1 MKKTLSNIEKQIIEF
16 EKQKQSLENEM
27 LEKDFYDNSNNE
39 RVKEVNKNLREINS
53 KILLEEKNWE
63 DIFKKIEISNI

>member
-1 MKKTLSNIEKQIIEF
+1 MEKQIIEF

-63 DIFKKIEISNI
+63 DIFKKIEILNI

>member
-1 MKKTLSNIEKQIIEF
+1 MKKTLLYIEKQIIEF

-39 RVKEVNKNLREINS
+39 RVKEVNKNLRKINS

-63 DIFKKIEISNI
+63 DIFKKIEI